1 MRTSATPAIC
11 VKALSRS
18 FWASGS
24 DDWLMLHPP
33 LGRVR
38 VIVVIVLAPHRSQ
51 FAPLQLLAP
60 LLLGK
65 LVVEPAVDPSRHVGQ
80 GARLVVGVALLINR
94 LIGDCA
100 DKPIGGQDAGK
111 LHQRQRRIGGVG
123 GFADH
128 VLDRSSIALV
138 GVALGWPR
146 AITGQ
151 IAAMPLSVIPCLG
164 ITAVE
169 PQRYR
174 PVDAGDLLV
183 FRV

>member
-1 MRTSATPAIC
+1 MHSSVQRSAE
-11 VKALSRS
+11 KKSRYI
-18 FWASGS
+18 ASVVLVEKGS
-24 DDWLMLHPP
+24 KSSAASCSAVAGSSSSPPRAKGSGVFMLHPP

-80 GARLVVGVALLINR
+80 GARLVVGVALVIDR

-128 VLDRSSIALV
+128 RAR
-138 GVALGWPR
+138 WPAR
-146 AITGQ
+146 
-151 IAAMPLSVIPCLG
+151 
-164 ITAVE
+164 
-169 PQRYR
+169 
-174 PVDAGDLLV
+174 
-183 FRV
+183 